1 MRGYVAMKINV
12 KEVEEFIRQIK
23 SVLSCKLVTDDKD
36 DILEIHVL
44 SDTKRAPKQISRDLQ
59 SGLISKFG
67 VEIDYKKISIAQIDD
82 KTIDSQGD
90 RLILK
95 TIEFTSA
102 GVKADV
108 KVALERKEEVFVGET
123 SGVNTINNSPRLIV
137 SATLKAIES
146 YLGVDDN
153 FIVEDFKTV
162 EVGGKE
168 VIVVS
173 VTFVSAYSEQSFVGC
188 AFANR
193 NKNEAVVKA
202 TLDAINR
209 RIIKHQG

>member
-1 MRGYVAMKINV
+1 MKINV

-23 SVLSCKLVTDDKD
+23 SVLSCKLVTDDSD
-36 DILEIHVL
+36 NILEIHVL

-67 VEIDYKKISIAQIDD
+67 IEIDYKKVSIAQIDD
-82 KTIDSQGD
+82 KTLDSQGD

-108 KVALERKEEVFVGET
+108 KVTLERKEEVFEGTT
-123 SGVNTINNSPRLIV
+123 SGVNTVNNSSRLIV
-137 SATLKAIES
+137 TATLNAIES
-146 YLGVDDN
+146 YLGIDDN
-153 FIVEDFKTV
+153 FIVEDIKTI
-162 EVGGKE
+162 EIGGKE
-168 VIVVS
+168 VVVVS

-188 AFANR
+188 AFSNR
-193 NKNEAVVKA
+193 DKNEAVVKA